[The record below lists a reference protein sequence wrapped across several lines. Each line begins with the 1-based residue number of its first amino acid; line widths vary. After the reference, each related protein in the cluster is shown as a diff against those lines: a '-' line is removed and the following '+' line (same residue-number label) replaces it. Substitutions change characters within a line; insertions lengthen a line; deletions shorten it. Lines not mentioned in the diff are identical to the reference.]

1 MSGYVQEWF
10 THMHGSVWISQPLLI
25 HRMCFRLSAD
35 MDHNLTELQQQQIA
49 KEFNCESF
57 TLYFFLHM
65 SDYKMSLTQI
75 NFRLKCGRI
84 WHLRWFKF
92 VRISVNVSMN
102 ILIFI

>member
-10 THMHGSVWISQPLLI
+10 THMDGSVWISQPLLI
-25 HRMCFRLSAD
+25 RRMCFRLSAD

-65 SDYKMSLTQI
+65 CDYKTTLAQVKLQIETWKHLTLVI
-75 NFRLKCGRI
+75 
-84 WHLRWFKF
+84 
-92 VRISVNVSMN
+92 V
-102 ILIFI
+102 